1 MQVASPSRSVR
12 LRVIAGGAAL
22 AAGASL
28 ALAGCG
34 GSATGTG
41 AGASDVA
48 GFLPAGAP
56 VYLEAPTDLAGGQWT
71 EAMMLAKRFPGYGK
85 VVTSLTRDLSKDGL
99 DFNAQIKPLL
109 GSGAAIGLYDVKHA
123 VTGGAKHPSGDRRA
137 GVDPANAD
145 AVAAIDLADGK
156 GPDLV
161 KLIQSGK
168 HPAKKLGDFQGV
180 TLYGD
185 GDAVFG
191 VVDGT
196 AVVGTTEALVKRAIE
211 AHNAGTG
218 QTMAGS
224 KRLKDAL
231 AELPDQVLAQG
242 FVDVG
247 AFVKMAGGT
256 GSGAVAKQLAD
267 AGVGSDAGIGVSVSA
282 EQDGLRVKAVGI
294 GMRSD
299 ATRLEQFTPTLVKH
313 VPGDAIAYVGFRNA
327 FGIVD
332 QAMQQL
338 ASGKDAQSGKDLA
351 QAELALPLL
360 GVTKDDLK
368 ALTSGEH
375 AVVVT
380 KGATEPGVVAA
391 LEVAD
396 PKRATATLDALR
408 TNGPTLLK
416 KAGKPIPPF
425 TAVPLGNGVTGWRSQ
440 VTPTTGV
447 VFGVDGNLA
456 LIGTQVAAVR
466 QVQSPTSTLADD
478 PGFQAATREMPSKVG
493 GIAWINGEELRR
505 ALDNLGALKG
515 APKDTVANL
524 RPVQSIAAWT
534 STTGDKPTFEAFITI
549 K

>member
-1 MQVASPSRSVR
+1 
-12 LRVIAGGAAL
+12 VI
-22 AAGASL
+22 
-28 ALAGCG
+28 
-34 GSATGTG
+34 
-41 AGASDVA
+41 
-48 GFLPAGAP
+48 
-56 VYLEAPTDLAGGQWT
+56 
-71 EAMMLAKRFPGYGK
+71 
-85 VVTSLTRDLSKDGL
+85 
-99 DFNAQIKPLL
+99 
-109 GSGAAIGLYDVKHA
+109 
-123 VTGGAKHPSGDRRA
+123 
-137 GVDPANAD
+137 
-145 AVAAIDLADGK
+145 
-156 GPDLV
+156 
-161 KLIQSGK
+161 
-168 HPAKKLGDFQGV
+168 
-180 TLYGD
+180 
-185 GDAVFG
+185 G

-196 AVVGTTEALVKRAIE
+196 AVVGTSKALLERAIE

-224 KRLKDAL
+224 KRLADAL
-231 AELPDQVLAQG
+231 AELPDEVLAQG

-247 AFVKMAGGT
+247 AFVQMAGRT

-282 EQDGLRVKAVGI
+282 EQDGLRFKAVGI

-299 ATRLEQFTPTLVKH
+299 AARLEQFTPTLVKQ

-327 FGIVD
+327 FGIAD
-332 QAMQQL
+332 QAMKQL

-380 KGATEPGVVAA
+380 KGASQPGVVAA

-408 TNGPTLLK
+408 ANGPTLLK

-440 VTPTTGV
+440 VSPKTGL

-478 PGFQAATREMPSKVG
+478 PAYQAATREMPSKVG
-493 GIAWINGEELRR
+493 GVAWINGEELRR
-505 ALDNLGALKG
+505 ALDNVGALKD

-524 RPVQSIAAWT
+524 RPIQSIAAWT